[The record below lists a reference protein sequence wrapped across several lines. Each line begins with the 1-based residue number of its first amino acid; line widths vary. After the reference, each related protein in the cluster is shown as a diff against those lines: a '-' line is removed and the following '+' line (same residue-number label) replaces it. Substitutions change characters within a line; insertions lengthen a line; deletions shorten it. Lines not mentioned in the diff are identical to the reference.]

1 MDPVFVYISKVESAG
16 GTAIYQT
23 SMPKIW
29 SKMKK
34 NINIFRQ
41 ILILPE
47 NPNLGIWSVTTHYI
61 GSRKKACFFKAIWS
75 GSHLR
80 KNLVSVFS
88 TKIWKKNLY
97 GTSKTRNLRWSVTII
112 IIPELAM
119 TCTSGCCWS
128 LFFWLAP
135 GWGLFCLRWRLFC
148 VGETEL
154 DFLLRWWWCGFSW
167 WW

>member
-75 GSHLR
+75 GSLLR

-88 TKIWKKNLY
+88 TKIWKKKISMELPKPE
-97 GTSKTRNLRWSVTII
+97 TSDD
-112 IIPELAM
+112 P
-119 TCTSGCCWS
+119 S
-128 LFFWLAP
+128 L
-135 GWGLFCLRWRLFC
+135 
-148 VGETEL
+148 
-154 DFLLRWWWCGFSW
+154 
-167 WW
+167 